1 MQSNNR
7 SEKMSNA
14 QHTPG
19 PWTYYEDLADHYK
32 HKVRGVPGLICAMPG
47 WLAHEHLRLE
57 QEANA
62 RLLASAPELLAALE
76 SAMPMLKG
84 HQETPEKKA
93 RYAAAVAA
101 IAKAKGQA

>member
-1 MQSNNR
+1 
-7 SEKMSNA
+7 
-14 QHTPG
+14 
-19 PWTYYEDLADHYK
+19 
-32 HKVRGVPGLICAMPG
+32 
-47 WLAHEHLRLE
+47 
-57 QEANA
+57 
-62 RLLASAPELLAALE
+62 LLAALE